1 MEEISNSSSNKII
14 NDTTVLR
21 TLRKSQT
28 FIGNTKNLFEIL
40 NTDKKAFK
48 KKIYYNNYKIKLNI
62 LENLK
67 DKKIF
72 EEINYLLPCEL
83 KINDIYEKGFL
94 QIKKNTLIVLRNK
107 GEDTQNNCISDLGTE
122 KIIDFKK
129 YNNSTMNTEAST
141 NVSISLNKNPRNNNI
156 LLFLNFDLITSK
168 LIIHK
173 TKQKF
178 RLLILGKEKNN
189 NKQISVHRIIK
200 FKMPTCE
207 KEIFN
212 NICRNINNII
222 LSSIG
227 YKENIINLSLHKYFI
242 NNYFINC
249 NDFYKIAK
257 TGDLILFRSYSC
269 CSKCQRCLTQGEYDH
284 IGLLIKYYH
293 ELYVY
298 ETTGKDGVVVRK
310 WYEFIYYYWFL
321 LCEKMTYRKL
331 LATQEAMKKFI
342 INNNNETMPNIGKK
356 TSNYSSGFSDSNLD
370 LMSKTEIEK
379 QFYFLLGMKVDSFVQ
394 KAQGKK
400 YFFSI
405 CEYICNRFYK
415 NKKTNNLKN
424 KGYFCSELIAAVYNY
439 CEIISNKMNISN
451 YLPSSFAENGDAMFN
466 EGFSLGP
473 ENIIIFS

>member
-1 MEEISNSSSNKII
+1 MEEISNSSSHKII

-40 NTDKKAFK
+40 NTGKKVYK
-48 KKIYYNNYKIKLNI
+48 RKIYYNNYKIKLNI

-72 EEINYLLPCEL
+72 GEINYSLPCEL

-94 QIKKNTLIVLRNK
+94 QIKNISLIVLKNK
-107 GEDTQNNCISDLGTE
+107 IEDFQNNLISDLGME

-129 YNNSTMNTEAST
+129 YNNSGVNTEAST
-141 NVSISLNKNPRNNNI
+141 NVSISLNKNTNNNNI
-156 LLFLNFDLITSK
+156 ILYLNFDLITSK
-168 LIIHK
+168 LILHK

-178 RLLILGKEKNN
+178 RLLILGKENN
-189 NKQISVHRIIK
+189 NNNQIYQYRIIK
-200 FKMPTCE
+200 IKMPNCE

-212 NICRNINNII
+212 NICKNINNVI
-222 LSSIG
+222 LSSNG
-227 YKENIINLSLHKYFI
+227 YKENIIHLSLNKYFT

-249 NDFYKIAK
+249 NDFYRCAK

-269 CSKCQRCLTQGEYDH
+269 CSKCQRCLTKGEYDH

-298 ETTGKDGVVVRK
+298 ETTGKDGVVVRR

-342 INNNNETMPNIGKK
+342 INSNNETMPNIGKK
-356 TSNYSSGFSDSNLD
+356 SSNYSSGFSDSNLD
-370 LMSKTEIEK
+370 LMSKAEIEK

-405 CEYICNRFYK
+405 WEYICRSFHK
-415 NKKTNNLKN
+415 NKKTNNLKSE
-424 KGYFCSELIAAVYNY
+424 GYFCSELIAAVYNY
-439 CEIISNKMNISN
+439 CDIISNKMNISN
-451 YLPSSFAENGDAMFN
+451 YLPSSFAENGDALFN

>member
-14 NDTTVLR
+14 NDTNVLR
-21 TLRKSQT
+21 TLRRSQT
-28 FIGNTKNLFEIL
+28 FIGNTKNSFEIL
-40 NTDKKAFK
+40 NTGKKAYK
-48 KKIYYNNYKIKLNI
+48 KKIQYNYKIKLNI

-67 DKKIF
+67 EKKIF
-72 EEINYLLPCEL
+72 EEINDLLPCEL
-83 KINDIYEKGFL
+83 KIGDIYEKGFL
-94 QIKKNTLIVLRNK
+94 QIKNNALIVLRNK
-107 GEDTQNNCISDLGTE
+107 IEDFHNNYVSDLGTE

-141 NVSISLNKNPRNNNI
+141 NVSISLNKNIKNNNI
-156 LLFLNFDLITSK
+156 LLYLNFDLFTSK

-173 TKQKF
+173 AKQKF
-178 RLLILGKEKNN
+178 RLLILGKENN
-189 NKQISVHRIIK
+189 NKQIYQYRIIK
-200 FKMPTCE
+200 FKIPNCE

-212 NICRNINNII
+212 NICKNINNII
-222 LSSIG
+222 LSSRF
-227 YKENIINLSLHKYFI
+227 YKENIINLSLNKYFI

-249 NDFYKIAK
+249 NDFYKLAK

-269 CSKCQRCLTQGEYDH
+269 CSKCQRCITKGDYDH

-298 ETTGKDGVVVRK
+298 ETTGKEGVVARK
-310 WYEFIYYYWFL
+310 WYEFIYYYWYL

-342 INNNNETMPNIGKK
+342 TSNSNETMPNIGKK
-356 TSNYSSGFSDSNLD
+356 TSNYSSGFSDGNLD

-405 CEYICNRFYK
+405 WEYIYVKVFIK
-415 NKKTNNLKN
+415 IKK
-424 KGYFCSELIAAVYNY
+424 LI
-439 CEIISNKMNISN
+439 I
-451 YLPSSFAENGDAMFN
+451 
-466 EGFSLGP
+466 
-473 ENIIIFS
+473 